1 VLLTNTTGVLGGPI
15 TIPGGRLESAA
26 ALSGTGVISIGS
38 TTTTGTFRYLGSV
51 SSTSNRVIS
60 MAGSTGG
67 AVIDASGAGA
77 LVFTSGTSV
86 ATVAGNKTL
95 TLTGSSMAA
104 NSIGMITQQLSS
116 TTSLVKTGPG
126 LWTLTGA
133 STYSGT
139 TAILDGTIVVGV
151 NTLPSSGAFGT
162 LSAAPTLGDASNG
175 VSGTAAMLLA
185 QNVTFTKWLM
195 VPTSGTDSTQRVVIG
210 GANTS
215 GTAAFSDAN
224 SFIFAGRDLTLQAA
238 TSGTVEFR
246 NKWNNAT
253 GDYYPT
259 VNMTVG
265 SAGNLGTVLLTN
277 DLSTTGTV
285 AVNFGR
291 LHVAGALGQFQ
302 FADRVVVDGSGAE
315 LKYNADTPM
324 SRPLSLVQGILSGT
338 GTISADGGVTVGTSA
353 ILSPGNSPGIQ
364 PFTTGLTWASGGTYL
379 WEVNNWAT
387 PVTAGTDY
395 DQIQVSGGPLDITA
409 TSGSTF
415 RIAITG
421 LTASNTAG
429 LVPNFDPYSAR
440 TFTIATSALGL
451 TGFDA
456 TKFTLDTTDFSN
468 SLAYGGFWISTD
480 SGSSDVY
487 LNYTPF
493 ATYTLAASAGSNTM
507 IVGGTTTIFGVVT
520 NTGTAG
526 ADTIDYSGFAA
537 ASLSGTLPLSPSSG
551 LALANQSSGTS
562 VADFTTATAGSYT
575 FTPEGT
581 FLNTSFGTPATATGT
596 TTTTVTVLQHS
607 NAAFALV
614 GGGTQTIITGGTFS
628 PVVFNLTNAGADR
641 SPLDVANLV
650 SLSGSVGS
658 AVVAS
663 GGTASYAGTGLD
675 SVTVGIG
682 TLSVSLDA
690 GDDQSLPGASALQT
704 YTGSTTYTV
713 LDHSYAS
720 FVSGTDSGV
729 ITIDFG
735 EYDPASQSW
744 LSGTSTSGYALWN
757 FATNGND
764 ALTAGLALTGTSVSG
779 DAAGFELG
787 ISELFANL
795 QSGSSNG
802 YNALFN
808 PSLSALVTGTQ
819 SATFTL
825 AFADQSGLS
834 GGSAGRSLQINM
846 NVIIVPE
853 PTTMAMGAIGAAMA
867 GFGYWRR
874 RRAV

>member
-1 VLLTNTTGVLGGPI
+1 
-15 TIPGGRLESAA
+15 
-26 ALSGTGVISIGS
+26 
-38 TTTTGTFRYLGSV
+38 
-51 SSTSNRVIS
+51 
-60 MAGSTGG
+60 
-67 AVIDASGAGA
+67 
-77 LVFTSGTSV
+77 
-86 ATVAGNKTL
+86 
-95 TLTGSSMAA
+95 
-104 NSIGMITQQLSS
+104 
-116 TTSLVKTGPG
+116 
-126 LWTLTGA
+126 
-133 STYSGT
+133 
-139 TAILDGTIVVGV
+139 
-151 NTLPSSGAFGT
+151 
-162 LSAAPTLGDASNG
+162 
-175 VSGTAAMLLA
+175 
-185 QNVTFTKWLM
+185 
-195 VPTSGTDSTQRVVIG
+195 
-210 GANTS
+210 
-215 GTAAFSDAN
+215 
-224 SFIFAGRDLTLQAA
+224 
-238 TSGTVEFR
+238 
-246 NKWNNAT
+246 
-253 GDYYPT
+253 
-259 VNMTVG
+259 
-265 SAGNLGTVLLTN
+265 
-277 DLSTTGTV
+277 
-285 AVNFGR
+285 
-291 LHVAGALGQFQ
+291 
-302 FADRVVVDGSGAE
+302 
-315 LKYNADTPM
+315 
-324 SRPLSLVQGILSGT
+324 
-338 GTISADGGVTVGTSA
+338 
-353 ILSPGNSPGIQ
+353 
-364 PFTTGLTWASGGTYL
+364 
-379 WEVNNWAT
+379 
-387 PVTAGTDY
+387 
-395 DQIQVSGGPLDITA
+395 
-409 TSGSTF
+409 
-415 RIAITG
+415 
-421 LTASNTAG
+421 
-429 LVPNFDPYSAR
+429 
-440 TFTIATSALGL
+440 
-451 TGFDA
+451 
-456 TKFTLDTTDFSN
+456 
-468 SLAYGGFWISTD
+468 
-480 SGSSDVY
+480 VY

-581 FLNTSFGTPATATGT
+581 FLNTTFGTPATATGT

-675 SVTVGIG
+675 SITVGIG

-735 EYDPASQSW
+735 EYDTVSQTW
-744 LSGTSTSGYALWN
+744 LSGTDTSGYALWN

-764 ALTAGLALTGTSVSG
+764 ALTAGLALTGTSVTG
-779 DAAGFELG
+779 DAGGFELG
-787 ISELFANL
+787 ISQLFANL
-795 QSGSSNG
+795 QSGSSIG

-834 GGSAGRSLQINM
+834 GGTAGRSLTVNM

-853 PTTMAMGAIGAAMA
+853 PTTLAMGAIGAAMA

-874 RRAV
+874 RRRSQSC

>member
-1 VLLTNTTGVLGGPI
+1 
-15 TIPGGRLESAA
+15 
-26 ALSGTGVISIGS
+26 
-38 TTTTGTFRYLGSV
+38 
-51 SSTSNRVIS
+51 
-60 MAGSTGG
+60 
-67 AVIDASGAGA
+67 
-77 LVFTSGTSV
+77 
-86 ATVAGNKTL
+86 
-95 TLTGSSMAA
+95 
-104 NSIGMITQQLSS
+104 
-116 TTSLVKTGPG
+116 
-126 LWTLTGA
+126 
-133 STYSGT
+133 
-139 TAILDGTIVVGV
+139 
-151 NTLPSSGAFGT
+151 
-162 LSAAPTLGDASNG
+162 
-175 VSGTAAMLLA
+175 
-185 QNVTFTKWLM
+185 
-195 VPTSGTDSTQRVVIG
+195 
-210 GANTS
+210 
-215 GTAAFSDAN
+215 
-224 SFIFAGRDLTLQAA
+224 
-238 TSGTVEFR
+238 
-246 NKWNNAT
+246 
-253 GDYYPT
+253 
-259 VNMTVG
+259 
-265 SAGNLGTVLLTN
+265 
-277 DLSTTGTV
+277 
-285 AVNFGR
+285 
-291 LHVAGALGQFQ
+291 
-302 FADRVVVDGSGAE
+302 
-315 LKYNADTPM
+315 
-324 SRPLSLVQGILSGT
+324 
-338 GTISADGGVTVGTSA
+338 
-353 ILSPGNSPGIQ
+353 
-364 PFTTGLTWASGGTYL
+364 
-379 WEVNNWAT
+379 
-387 PVTAGTDY
+387 
-395 DQIQVSGGPLDITA
+395 
-409 TSGSTF
+409 
-415 RIAITG
+415 
-421 LTASNTAG
+421 
-429 LVPNFDPYSAR
+429 
-440 TFTIATSALGL
+440 
-451 TGFDA
+451 
-456 TKFTLDTTDFSN
+456 
-468 SLAYGGFWISTD
+468 
-480 SGSSDVY
+480 VY

-581 FLNTSFGTPATATGT
+581 FLNTTFGTPATATGT

-675 SVTVGIG
+675 SITVGIG

-704 YTGSTTYTV
+704 YSASTTYTV

-764 ALTAGLALTGTSVSG
+764 ALTAGLALTGTSVTG

-787 ISELFANL
+787 ISQLFANL
-795 QSGSSNG
+795 QSGSSIG

-834 GGSAGRSLQINM
+834 GGTAGRSLTVNM

-853 PTTMAMGAIGAAMA
+853 PTTLAMGAIGAAMA

-874 RRAV
+874 RRAA